1 MHKLIC
7 TVFLS
12 FFCFQVN
19 AQELNCRIQVNSQ
32 KIQGTNRQKFTNM
45 RTIIYEFMNNTR
57 WTNDIYS
64 HEERIECNI
73 IINLTSE
80 IGTDGYKGSVTVKST
95 RPIYRTSYN
104 SSILNLVDKDI
115 RFDYVEN
122 QVLEFNEHNHTSNL
136 VSILSYYAYVIIGM
150 DYDTFS
156 PLSGEEYFLKA
167 QKIINNAQGDQ
178 KASGWKPYEGTFNRY
193 WLIENLLDSDFKPLR
208 NAMYTYH
215 HEGLDVLAE
224 QAETARDEITSALY
238 NVKTSADRKQGSYL
252 LKVFFDAKADE
263 ITKIYSDGFITN
275 KNELVEML
283 KQIDPANTGKWSKML
298 QAPGNR

>member
-1 MHKLIC
+1 
-7 TVFLS
+7 
-12 FFCFQVN
+12 
-19 AQELNCRIQVNSQ
+19 
-32 KIQGTNRQKFTNM
+32 
-45 RTIIYEFMNNTR
+45 
-57 WTNDIYS
+57 
-64 HEERIECNI
+64 
-73 IINLTSE
+73 
-80 IGTDGYKGSVTVKST
+80 
-95 RPIYRTSYN
+95 
-104 SSILNLVDKDI
+104 LVDNDI

-178 KASGWKPYEGTFNRY
+178 KATGWKPYEGTFNRY
-193 WLIENLLDSDFKPLR
+193 WLIENLLHSDFKPLR
-208 NAMYTYH
+208 DAMYTYH
-215 HEGLDVLAE
+215 REGLDVMTE
-224 QAETARDEITSALY
+224 QTETARDEITSALY
-238 NVKTSADRKQGSYL
+238 NVKTSADRKQGTYL

-283 KQIDPANTGKWSKML
+283 KQIDPANMGKWDRML